1 MSDERA
7 QAEKPDRLA
16 DLWEGLSRAGL
27 ADLTMR
33 LGTHALLV
41 AFILLVSWGMREL
54 YWRAGNAAAASAGL
68 TGAGGAAAAP
78 KSGETAP
85 TAEPTPAAPLQ
96 TPIFSFP
103 SSSYLGVLR
112 QAEVHTD
119 LPAPPRSEITT
130 YTVQPG
136 DTIWGIAEKH
146 GLQPETILWGNYF
159 TLRDNPHE
167 LRPGQELNIL
177 PVDGVYHRWSAGDGL
192 NGVARYFG
200 VKPEDII
207 NYPGNNLTMESVG
220 DWSNPNIEPGTF
232 LVVPDGKREFI
243 SWSAPEI
250 TRSDPKKSG
259 SVLGPGACSGA
270 VDGAIGSGAFVWPAN
285 NHFLSGF
292 DWNPGANHR
301 GIDIAGKMGEPTF
314 SIDHGVVVYS
324 GWNNWGY
331 GNVVVINHG
340 NGWQSLYAHL
350 SEYYVSCGQ
359 SVFQGATI
367 GAIGSTGNSTGAH
380 LHFEVMYKGVKVNP
394 WDYLP

>member
-1 MSDERA
+1 MSDEQA
-7 QAEKPDRLA
+7 QAEKPGRLA

-54 YWRAGNAAAASAGL
+54 YWRAGNAADVPAGI
-68 TGAGGAAAAP
+68 TGARGAAAAP
-78 KSGETAP
+78 TSGETAP
-85 TAEPTPAAPLQ
+85 AAEPTPAAPLQ
-96 TPIFSFP
+96 TPTFGTP

-112 QAEVHTD
+112 RAEVHTD

-270 VDGAIGSGAFVWPAN
+270 VDGAVGSGAFVWPAN

-331 GNVVVINHG
+331 GNVVVISHG